1 MGFDPDYTAISI
13 NGKPAS
19 ESARRT
25 AIGNSFCVPVVR
37 WIGERIHALEGMSD
51 GEN

>member
-1 MGFDPDYTAISI
+1 MGFPVDYTAISI

-19 ESARRT
+19 EAARRT

-51 GEN
+51 AD